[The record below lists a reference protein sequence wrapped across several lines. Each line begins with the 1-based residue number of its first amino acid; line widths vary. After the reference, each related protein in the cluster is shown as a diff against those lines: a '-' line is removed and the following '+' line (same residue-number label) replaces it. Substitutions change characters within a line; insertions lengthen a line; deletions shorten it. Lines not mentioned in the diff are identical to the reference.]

1 MDISFIIVNW
11 NTSNLLLDC
20 LHSIRNTVSEC
31 TYEIVVVDNGSCDGS
46 VQAVK
51 QQFSSPV
58 TLIENPDNR
67 GFARANN
74 QALGIARGR
83 FIILL
88 NTDTIVQAGA
98 IASLLRLLEDIP
110 AAAAAG
116 PRMIDRDGS
125 LQNSFDNFPS
135 LATELFNKSLLRVL
149 FPGKF
154 AGKNSTASA
163 PFEVESII
171 GACMALRREAIQQ
184 VGMLDEDYFFFLEET
199 DWCFRLRAA
208 GWKIYHHPGAVII
221 HLQGQSKKRMPAAAR
236 IEYYRSLYLF
246 FRKNRSPL
254 SYAALRVARF
264 VKVAVNCALNLL
276 GLCLTV
282 GQSRK
287 LREKTAVY
295 GRLLCW
301 HLLLCPRFLGPE
313 KIVSS

>member
-11 NTSNLLLDC
+11 NTSALLLDC
-20 LHSIRNTVSEC
+20 LHSILNTVSGF
-31 TYEIVVVDNGSCDGS
+31 TYEIVVVDNGSRDGS

-51 QQFSSPV
+51 QQFSAPV

-98 IASLLRLLEDIP
+98 IASLVRLLEDIP
-110 AAAAAG
+110 AAAVAG
-116 PRMIDRDGS
+116 PRMIDQDGS

-135 LATELFNKSLLRVL
+135 LATELFNKSLLRFL

-154 AGKNSTASA
+154 AGKNSSAST

-171 GACMALRREAIQQ
+171 GACMAIRRDAIQK

-208 GWKIYHHPGAVII
+208 GWKIYHHPGAAIV
-221 HLQGQSKKRMPAAAR
+221 HLQGQSKKRRPALAR

-246 FRKNRSPL
+246 FWKNRSPL
-254 SYAALRVARF
+254 SYAVLRVARF
-264 VKVAVNCALNLL
+264 VKVIITCVLNLL
-276 GLCLTV
+276 GLCLTA

-295 GRLLCW
+295 GLLLCW
-301 HLLLCPRFLGPE
+301 HLLLCPDSWSLKKNR
-313 KIVSS
+313 